1 MNLCTMHLPP
11 TLTLPLIANHLA
23 WAKTNHLAWAKTNH
37 LAWAKTNH
45 LAWAKTNHLAW
56 AKNGGGNVIE
66 FFLSSPSSL
75 RGEGRGRGESLH
87 QMRGLK

>member
-11 TLTLPLIANHLA
+11 TLTLPLIA
-23 WAKTNHLAWAKTNH
+23 
-37 LAWAKTNH
+37 NH